1 MKLQGIVMALAMS
14 LAVAAPMSAVAGSA
28 EDDVVA
34 TCAAWEAA
42 YMSGDIDKLMEL
54 YTADAVSMAPGA
66 PASVGKE
73 AIRSDY
79 GKFLADYT
87 VTHQTMATQVAFE
100 GNVAIERGGYKQSAT
115 PKKGGPVLYERG
127 KYIVIWNYE
136 ADGKWR
142 EKLEIWNS
150 DTTEPVTN

>member
-1 MKLQGIVMALAMS
+1 MKLQAIVMALAVS
-14 LAVAAPMSAVAGSA
+14 LVVAAPMSATAGSA
-28 EDDVVA
+28 KDDVVA

-42 YMSGDIDKLMEL
+42 FTGGDIDKLMDL

-66 PASVGKE
+66 PASVGKA

-87 VTHQTMATQVAFE
+87 LTHQVLSQQVTLE
-100 GNVAIERGGYKQSAT
+100 GNVAIERGEYKQSAT

-127 KYIVIWNYE
+127 KYVAIWNHE